1 MADRK
6 LPGWE
11 TVSNKSQNKKEY
23 SIYSTEGKGR
33 ERGEGS
39 EEEGNREREREGGK
53 GEAVSE
59 THRSS
64 TGYLTNAEKKTGDS
78 RRLGQAKQPSA
89 VIRATPGSL
98 AEEGL
103 PVSPSGQP
111 HNT

>member
-39 EEEGNREREREGGK
+39 KEEGNREREREGGK

-64 TGYLTNAEKKTGDS
+64 TGYLTNAEKTGDS
-78 RRLGQAKQPSA
+78 RKLGQAKQPSA

-103 PVSPSGQP
+103 PVSPSGQA